1 MAPTKTPRTIKP
13 LRVPVA
19 EKPHPSRGGRAY
31 SRDVRAIVSAA
42 PNVLPII
49 PGVTPSERTRR
60 RWNQRLYQE
69 GHNREYERRGNK
81 RPGALVGSD
90 KWLLLLLRSA
100 FPKATAA
107 EATAFIYRNTLNHIP
122 RIFSPSQIT
131 AAEYSL
137 GLTRKRSSNGGV
149 RTILMDNLSA
159 HRSLIVQQTVMATG
173 QQLLYRRKY
182 SPVDAPIEYVFN
194 TCQSEL
200 HIRMREIN
208 LLNIVYLI
216 IDIISNMN
224 GFANYFVFCGY

>member
-1 MAPTKTPRTIKP
+1 MSNLYITISFTPITLVPPHLLPHHCFLSSSSSSNQLHISNSVHLP
-13 LRVPVA
+13 DEGVISVLR
-19 EKPHPSRGGRAY
+19 
-31 SRDVRAIVSAA
+31 
-42 PNVLPII
+42 L
-49 PGVTPSERTRR
+49 
-60 RWNQRLYQE
+60 QQE

-182 SPVDAPIEYVFN
+182 SPADAPIEYVFN